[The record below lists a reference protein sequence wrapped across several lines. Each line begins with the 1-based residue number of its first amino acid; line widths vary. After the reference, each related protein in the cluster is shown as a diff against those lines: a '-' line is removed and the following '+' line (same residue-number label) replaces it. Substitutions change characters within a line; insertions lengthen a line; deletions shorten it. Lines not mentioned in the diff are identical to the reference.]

1 MSTSSEYGLAFGIPR
16 GCRRT
21 AGCRRDK
28 LKSRILQGGSFMR
41 TKLLMA
47 VAIGVSLA
55 ASAAQAQDKVKIGV
69 LVTLEGVLT
78 TLGEDSLRGLEVAL
92 KQAGN
97 KAGGKTIETITFPT
111 NASPD
116 LAIRGAR

>member
-1 MSTSSEYGLAFGIPR
+1 
-16 GCRRT
+16 
-21 AGCRRDK
+21 
-28 LKSRILQGGSFMR
+28 MR

-55 ASAAQAQDKVKIGV
+55 ASAAQAQDKIKIGV

-97 KAGGKTIETITFPT
+97 KQDYPVHYFLPGGP
-111 NASPD
+111 PG
-116 LAIRGAR
+116 LPRIRL